1 MAGLFLLAALRFTE
15 AMIRPATP
23 DDLAAIRTCAE
34 AAYARYVP
42 LIGRRPAPMDADY
55 AALVAQGFARVAEVE
70 GAVRGFVTF
79 WPKGDH
85 LYLDAVA
92 VHPDAAGRGLG
103 RALIG
108 AAEAEGQA
116 RGLGEIR
123 LYTNAAMAEN
133 LTLYPHLGYRQ
144 VDRRLDQGFDR
155 VFFAKGL

>member
-1 MAGLFLLAALRFTE
+1 MAGLFLLAAPRFTD

-23 DDLAAIRTCAE
+23 DDLAAIRACAE

-55 AALVAQGFARVAEVE
+55 AALVAQGFARVAEE
-70 GAVRGFVTF
+70 AGAVLGFVAF

-92 VHPDAAGRGLG
+92 VHPAATGRGLG

-108 AAEAEGQA
+108 AAEDAGRA

-123 LYTNAAMAEN
+123 LYTNAAMAGN

-155 VFFAKGL
+155 VFFVKAL

>member
-1 MAGLFLLAALRFTE
+1 
-15 AMIRPATP
+15 MIRPATP
-23 DDLAAIRTCAE
+23 DDLAAIRACAE

-79 WPKGDH
+79 WPKDDH

-103 RALIG
+103 RALVG
-108 AAEAEGQA
+108 AAEAAGRA
-116 RGLGEIR
+116 AGLGEIR
-123 LYTNAAMAEN
+123 LYTNAAMTGN

-144 VDRRLDQGFDR
+144 VDRRRDQGFDR
-155 VFFAKGL
+155 VFFVKDL